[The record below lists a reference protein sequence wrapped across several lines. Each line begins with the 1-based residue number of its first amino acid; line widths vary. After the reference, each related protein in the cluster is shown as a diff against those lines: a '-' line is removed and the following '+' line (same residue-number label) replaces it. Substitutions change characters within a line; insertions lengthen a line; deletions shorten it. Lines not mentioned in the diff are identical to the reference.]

1 MENFFPSMWKVRELA
16 DKVTNVVMNYTEV
29 EAKVREATNE
39 EPWGP
44 TGQIMQELAHST
56 FTYEHFPEVMSM
68 LWKRMLQDNKQH
80 WRRTYKSLLVLNYLI
95 KNGSERVVTSAR
107 EHIYDL
113 RSLENYTFIDDIGKD
128 QGVNIRHKVKELID
142 FIQDDDRLREER
154 KKAKKNKDK
163 FIGMSSDTFGNKF
176 GGRDTWDERPYT
188 RESEDW
194 DDTSNSTNR
203 YRDKSYEED
212 YDVEKEDSDS
222 ESKNNSHNNSIKKY
236 QDTELSQSPVHV
248 DKRVNIN
255 INTSLNNSPK
265 KTIKQIKKVDLGAA
279 ANFGRDA
286 SQSPLPPTGSNL
298 LNDDFDP
305 RANEPAN
312 DVKVSSEFGDF
323 ETAFGGTT
331 NSPEKEDNFADFSS
345 AFSKPPSQNTSQ
357 YSAIP
362 NLLGTTPDSTPSLN
376 NSNLLLGNSPPE
388 NLLAGPP
395 SNFGASTF
403 APISNLPPNP
413 APMSTPQSNSDLL
426 GDLDFGSLSM
436 EPTPT
441 NVQSNNNYGL
451 LANNTNDFMSADSEQ
466 KKAEGVFKKQLSAS
480 SQRPRKTK
488 LEKEIVHRLS
498 SFVAN
503 SKENPRL
510 TTQDQVDGVLQ
521 EIEDIQKLLPGPLTV
536 QRLLEVDADA
546 FSESVEAP
554 YVAFL
559 EAFISYFD
567 SNFPFRNGK
576 LYEPIKSLLSVEDYR
591 FFNLNFKIFAKS
603 LSLKEK
609 ETVVKLLLIIL
620 DSEGFFAFIFR
631 HSVIPELEHF
641 SKEEN
646 FDNWKNFVN
655 LVISLPNRVSNTLE
669 GRMPRF
675 FVIKNY
681 TNYLLW
687 TFLKNLE
694 FISEMIT
701 REPQTEKNINY
712 DNMSIFLSK
721 VMIDFNENYTSDG
734 INLFI
739 EVIAMLTNKQS
750 SKTHIYHRVVNN
762 IFKNLNRS
770 AVYILSKML
779 FLNIDPEKYLIK
791 NILSKDLIKNETWKF
806 VLCTKIPLLTHFQK
820 DYNNLIVNL
829 TVYISSS
836 DHFLVVKLLLD
847 LITVWADKSAINRT
861 SIEQQ
866 VFIAQFIVYLLN
878 SIQNIG
884 LSEHEMS
891 KIKEK
896 MFSGIPIHL
905 ESNIEVVRSCGMKI
919 GEIALNFLTKESKT
933 DPEAELK
940 FDYDSLSEQSKNIV
954 NNLES
959 IWNTDIQRYFK
970 TKTEFE
976 KTVKDLVEQ
985 LSNKEDKEIEYIP
998 PERRFRNKTKLEEPK
1013 NEITISKY
1021 KTDSRIKIIDS
1032 TDFQLDSDDDLEPY
1046 DLSNDVKVNKKNP
1059 PAYLRD
1065 LREGLLET
1073 EDGEA
1078 FILSLQACEKLV
1090 SAQLPDDDASIGL
1103 EILEI
1108 LISLEPKFYL
1118 ENFDEL
1124 VFQSSVTIT
1133 TIYPSYYAEYLCK
1146 QVHADVGT
1154 YSISRRVF
1162 MLNVLRQAA
1171 RNLSEIKIQEEPA
1184 KKKSKMKQDV
1194 ENAEEVIRKRLES
1207 KTRYFSKHKITKKE
1221 QVNKFTEAAG
1231 YFFFPLLYGYTQNKM
1246 LSQDTQTDSD
1256 FVFLIHFIE
1265 TLAVVMCA
1273 SRNCPVAPRM
1283 AKEIF
1288 HFSWFLRFHK
1298 EVKVRMA
1305 VLSLIA
1311 SAVMNVPHS
1320 ILVRDFINELFE
1332 IRLWLSDLLSPNVA
1346 KGEPNLECRNLA
1358 ACAIVLIEGVLK
1370 VDTDNEETI

>member
-451 LANNTNDFMSADSEQ
+451 LANNTNDFMSAGSVLTPTSIQ
-466 KKAEGVFKKQLSAS
+466 PLQPMS
-480 SQRPRKTK
+480 S
-488 LEKEIVHRLS
+488 
-498 SFVAN
+498 
-503 SKENPRL
+503 
-510 TTQDQVDGVLQ
+510 TTNNNNTDKPT
-521 EIEDIQKLLPGPLTV
+521 INKNLPVGST
-536 QRLLEVDADA
+536 
-546 FSESVEAP
+546 
-554 YVAFL
+554 
-559 EAFISYFD
+559 
-567 SNFPFRNGK
+567 
-576 LYEPIKSLLSVEDYR
+576 
-591 FFNLNFKIFAKS
+591 
-603 LSLKEK
+603 
-609 ETVVKLLLIIL
+609 
-620 DSEGFFAFIFR
+620 
-631 HSVIPELEHF
+631 
-641 SKEEN
+641 
-646 FDNWKNFVN
+646 WKN
-655 LVISLPNRVSNTLE
+655 S
-669 GRMPRF
+669 G
-675 FVIKNY
+675 
-681 TNYLLW
+681 
-687 TFLKNLE
+687 
-694 FISEMIT
+694 
-701 REPQTEKNINY
+701 NINIDL
-712 DNMSIFLSK
+712 DNL
-721 VMIDFNENYTSDG
+721 
-734 INLFI
+734 
-739 EVIAMLTNKQS
+739 LTNKP
-750 SKTHIYHRVVNN
+750 KTGPSPSMNQLASN
-762 IFKNLNRS
+762 QTS
-770 AVYILSKML
+770 
-779 FLNIDPEKYLIK
+779 P
-791 NILSKDLIKNETWKF
+791 
-806 VLCTKIPLLTHFQK
+806 
-820 DYNNLIVNL
+820 
-829 TVYISSS
+829 
-836 DHFLVVKLLLD
+836 
-847 LITVWADKSAINRT
+847 INQPRPMN
-861 SIEQQ
+861 
-866 VFIAQFIVYLLN
+866 A
-878 SIQNIG
+878 
-884 LSEHEMS
+884 
-891 KIKEK
+891 
-896 MFSGIPIHL
+896 
-905 ESNIEVVRSCGMKI
+905 GMVSP
-919 GEIALNFLTKESKT
+919 GFGTQLNF
-933 DPEAELK
+933 
-940 FDYDSLSEQSKNIV
+940 
-954 NNLES
+954 NNVQGF
-959 IWNTDIQRYFK
+959 NQPQQNNQFFAAFK
-970 TKTEFE
+970 
-976 KTVKDLVEQ
+976 
-985 LSNKEDKEIEYIP
+985 
-998 PERRFRNKTKLEEPK
+998 
-1013 NEITISKY
+1013 
-1021 KTDSRIKIIDS
+1021 
-1032 TDFQLDSDDDLEPY
+1032 
-1046 DLSNDVKVNKKNP
+1046 
-1059 PAYLRD
+1059 
-1065 LREGLLET
+1065 
-1073 EDGEA
+1073 
-1078 FILSLQACEKLV
+1078 
-1090 SAQLPDDDASIGL
+1090 
-1103 EILEI
+1103 
-1108 LISLEPKFYL
+1108 
-1118 ENFDEL
+1118 
-1124 VFQSSVTIT
+1124 
-1133 TIYPSYYAEYLCK
+1133 
-1146 QVHADVGT
+1146 
-1154 YSISRRVF
+1154 
-1162 MLNVLRQAA
+1162 
-1171 RNLSEIKIQEEPA
+1171 
-1184 KKKSKMKQDV
+1184 
-1194 ENAEEVIRKRLES
+1194 
-1207 KTRYFSKHKITKKE
+1207 
-1221 QVNKFTEAAG
+1221 
-1231 YFFFPLLYGYTQNKM
+1231 
-1246 LSQDTQTDSD
+1246 
-1256 FVFLIHFIE
+1256 
-1265 TLAVVMCA
+1265 
-1273 SRNCPVAPRM
+1273 
-1283 AKEIF
+1283 
-1288 HFSWFLRFHK
+1288 
-1298 EVKVRMA
+1298 
-1305 VLSLIA
+1305 
-1311 SAVMNVPHS
+1311 
-1320 ILVRDFINELFE
+1320 
-1332 IRLWLSDLLSPNVA
+1332 
-1346 KGEPNLECRNLA
+1346 
-1358 ACAIVLIEGVLK
+1358 
-1370 VDTDNEETI
+1370 